1 MSWTEEDYQNYRTR
15 LNMARMKG
23 SQKARPL
30 YKPVAAEKPVAA
42 DVPVLEMVAPVDK
55 PKRRKNNQYEFAE
68 QCAYFAQ
75 VDAAVASGQYGAG
88 MIYAVTN
95 SNVAGAII
103 GKRLV
108 MAGLRRGVPDISIMV
123 PSQDFHAAFIE
134 LKQVTGKPSDLS
146 EYQREW
152 IRNLNDMGYKAV
164 VCFGA
169 KEALDFTSNYL
180 GWAE

>member
-1 MSWTEEDYQNYRTR
+1 MNWTEEDYLNHVTR
-15 LNMARMKG
+15 LRTARLKAA
-23 SQKARPL
+23 QKARL
-30 YKPVAAEKPVAA
+30 LDQPVAV

-55 PKRRKNNQYEFAE
+55 PKRRKNNQFEFIE

-75 VDAAVASGQYGAG
+75 VDAAVASGLYGAG

-103 GKRLV
+103 GRKLV

-169 KEALDFTSNYL
+169 KEALDFTRNYL